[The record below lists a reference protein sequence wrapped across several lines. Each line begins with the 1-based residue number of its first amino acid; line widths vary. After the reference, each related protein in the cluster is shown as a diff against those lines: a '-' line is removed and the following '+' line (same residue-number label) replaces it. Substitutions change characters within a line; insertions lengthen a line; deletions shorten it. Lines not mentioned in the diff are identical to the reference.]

1 MASIKKKSSGGGG
14 ANWMDTYG
22 DMVTLLLCFFVLLYS
37 ISTID
42 QTKWMLV
49 VQSFNKDALLNVDEP
64 QGPVGDSTQ
73 QGGDGMPVPDMNN
86 EVDEAL
92 DELYDFLV
100 EYASQQNQ
108 TAEGEGSV
116 VVSEGDDYIFISF
129 DDAVF
134 FDGDSSYLRQDGQAV
149 LNGIIPALTE
159 AAPYIDEV
167 RVLGHTAQGNPN
179 KPNAVIKDRHL
190 ASDRATEVVIYIQ
203 QNIDREI
210 LNPGR
215 LVAQGYGQWRNV
227 APNDTGENRAK
238 NRRVEIIISG
248 RDQMNPMTDD
258 YEKYYKLYEDTTGN
272 TVMNYTTNGN

>member
-149 LNGIIPALTE
+149 LNRIIPALTE
-159 AAPYIDEV
+159 AARYID
-167 RVLGHTAQGNPN
+167 
-179 KPNAVIKDRHL
+179 
-190 ASDRATEVVIYIQ
+190 
-203 QNIDREI
+203 
-210 LNPGR
+210 
-215 LVAQGYGQWRNV
+215 
-227 APNDTGENRAK
+227 
-238 NRRVEIIISG
+238 
-248 RDQMNPMTDD
+248 
-258 YEKYYKLYEDTTGN
+258 
-272 TVMNYTTNGN
+272 